1 MDQGME
7 RRGALMLAYE
17 RCAAA
22 MTQTTLIG
30 GLGLSV
36 FALSSFTPTQRF
48 GTMMLT
54 LLAAALVGDL
64 LFLPALLASPIG
76 KFFSSEK
83 QPRRKKESKV
93 ITGDEDS
100 LDEVDST
107 ENESADEL
115 SDVHAPRGKSR
126 KSSSSSPGSGPHT
139 VEKNSDRVI
148 RHDKGHK

>member
-1 MDQGME
+1 
-7 RRGALMLAYE
+7 
-17 RCAAA
+17 
-22 MTQTTLIG
+22 
-30 GLGLSV
+30 
-36 FALSSFTPTQRF
+36 
-48 GTMMLT
+48 MLT

-126 KSSSSSPGSGPHT
+126 KSSRRSL
-139 VEKNSDRVI
+139 KNS
-148 RHDKGHK
+148 